1 MGAVSGE
8 HKFAFCPKALQPNEV
23 HRRTYEEPLRLN
35 FFESSD
41 RPASKPYVFLDPSK
55 HRFDCRGTMFQCLSH
70 RLVSQF
76 LPLPYQRPMVGMNLY
91 GPPALTAAALPAH
104 RTRFITLAAI
114 HPHFIRMGF
123 VSRFD
128 GIKLQSLPSR
138 ADAL

>member
-76 LPLPYQRPMVGMNLY
+76 LPLPYQRPMVGINFYMLR
-91 GPPALTAAALPAH
+91 GPTTATFFP
-104 RTRFITLAAI
+104 
-114 HPHFIRMGF
+114 HPTPFMPR
-123 VSRFD
+123 
-128 GIKLQSLPSR
+128 
-138 ADAL
+138 